1 MVEPEGEVVL
11 HVRVVDVGK
20 FLAPGEFGVDGR
32 EVGVREQFAV
42 AGFVVPGLFE
52 LEPALEKL
60 VVHAAAA
67 AAVVVAADKLRSEP
81 EAVVEAVSDVDR
93 VENTV
98 DFVPVLAF

>member
-1 MVEPEGEVVL
+1 ML
-11 HVRVVDVGK
+11 HVHVVDVGK
-20 FLAPGEFGVDGR
+20 LLAPGEFGVDGR
-32 EVGVREQFAV
+32 EVGMKEQFAV
-42 AGFVVPGLFE
+42 AGFVLPGLFE
-52 LEPALEKL
+52 LEPGLEKL

-67 AAVVVAADKLRSEP
+67 AAAAVAVIVAADKLRSEP

>member
-1 MVEPEGEVVL
+1 ML
-11 HVRVVDVGK
+11 HVRVVDVGR

-32 EVGVREQFAV
+32 EVGVKEQFAV

-52 LEPALEKL
+52 LEPELEKL

-67 AAVVVAADKLRSEP
+67 AAVAVVVAADKLRSEP

-98 DFVPVLAF
+98 EFVPVLVC